1 MRDIRTQAEIGASL
15 EDRRVWVIVGA
26 LTVAGFLLRLAC
38 ARGDLWLDE
47 IWSVN
52 HIRGLANA
60 GDILWR
66 LPSTNNHL
74 LNSLWLWI
82 VGPSAPVVLIR
93 LESIIVGTLT
103 VPVAAQLCGRSGPAA
118 AITGAALAAG
128 ATIFV
133 QYGSEARG
141 YAGLL
146 LMIFVAAEALE
157 RFLEN
162 PSTIAR
168 FGFAGAVALGAL
180 FHLTMLQAAAT
191 LIAATLLRLKFRGR
205 SLFQILV
212 TGLDLGLMGILGAV
226 PALALLA
233 ASILNTHRIEIGAL
247 TPFSAMAL
255 GQSLT
260 ALYAATLG
268 LPFDL
273 PLPFALLLCFG
284 LTGLVALLLAP
295 ERLVL
300 PLTTL
305 LLPAAMAALTR
316 TPNVQYPRFDLVAV
330 LGLVLLASDVAQKF
344 WRERRW
350 AALFGLGGFLLIGN
364 AVHLEKLFVFGRGN
378 IRPLVARMARD
389 GAATFGTNL
398 PPETWASLHFYDPR
412 GALALVQSQDWCAR
426 PPNWYVLTDRPGEEL
441 PKSFGPDGC
450 AGLYRLVMVVER
462 APLSGLGYALYQ
474 GPHHS
479 Q

>member
-1 MRDIRTQAEIGASL
+1 MRDIRTKAEPGARL
-15 EDRRVWVIVGA
+15 DDRRVWIAVAV
-26 LTVAGFLLRLAC
+26 LTVAGFLLRLAG

-52 HIRGLANA
+52 HVRNLANA

-82 VGPSAPVVLIR
+82 AGPNAPVVLIR

-103 VPVAAQLCGRSGPAA
+103 VPVAALLCGRSGPAA

-157 RFLEN
+157 RFLEK
-162 PSTIAR
+162 PSAAAR

-191 LIAATLLRLKFRGR
+191 LIAATLLRLKFRRR
-205 SLFQILV
+205 SFAEILAA
-212 TGLDLGLMGILGAV
+212 GLDLALMGIIGSV
-226 PALALLA
+226 PALVLLA
-233 ASILNTHRIEIGAL
+233 ASILNTHRIETGAL
-247 TPFSAMAL
+247 TPFSATAL
-255 GQSLT
+255 GQNLT
-260 ALYAATLG
+260 SLYAATLG

-273 PLPFALLLCFG
+273 PLPFALLLCLG
-284 LTGLVALLLAP
+284 LTGLAVLLLAP
-295 ERLVL
+295 ERLIL
-300 PLTTL
+300 PLTTV
-305 LLPAAMAALTR
+305 LLPAAFATLTR
-316 TPNVQYPRFDLVAV
+316 TPNVQYPRFYLIAV
-330 LGLVLLASDVAQKF
+330 LGLILLVSDIAQKF
-344 WRERRW
+344 CRERRW
-350 AALFGLGGFLLIGN
+350 AALFALGGFLLIGN

-378 IRPLVARMARD
+378 IRPLVARMERN

-412 GALALVQSQDWCAR
+412 GALTLVQSQDRCAR
-426 PPNWYVLTDRPGEEL
+426 PPDWYVLTDRPGEEL
-441 PKSFGPDGC
+441 PKAFGPNGC
-450 AGLYRLVMVVER
+450 AGAYRLVMVVER
-462 APLSGLGYALYQ
+462 APLSGLGYALFQ
-474 GPHHS
+474 APRHPH
-479 Q
+479 

>member
-1 MRDIRTQAEIGASL
+1 MRDIRTQAESGARL
-15 EDRRVWVIVGA
+15 DGGVWIAVAV
-26 LTVAGFLLRLAC
+26 LTVVGFVLRLAC

-47 IWSVN
+47 IWSMN
-52 HIRGLANA
+52 HVRGLANA

-66 LPSTNNHL
+66 LPSTNNHV
-74 LNSLWLWI
+74 LNSLWLWL
-82 VGPSAPVVLIR
+82 VGPRAPVVLIR
-93 LESIIVGTLT
+93 LQSIIVGTLT
-103 VPVAAQLCGRSGPAA
+103 VPVAALLCGRSGPAA

-157 RFLEN
+157 GFLEK
-162 PSTIAR
+162 PSEAAR

-180 FHLTMLQAAAT
+180 FHLTMLQATVT

-205 SLFQILV
+205 SLPEILAA
-212 TGLDLGLMGILGAV
+212 GLDLALMGIIGAV

-233 ASILNTHRIEIGAL
+233 ASILNTHRIETGAL
-247 TPFSAMAL
+247 TPFSATAL
-255 GQSLT
+255 GQSLSS
-260 ALYAATLG
+260 LYAATLG

-273 PLPFALLLCFG
+273 PLPFALLLCLG
-284 LTGLVALLLAP
+284 LTGLAALLLAP
-295 ERLVL
+295 ERLIL

-305 LLPAAMAALTR
+305 LLPAAFAALTR
-316 TPNVQYPRFDLVAV
+316 TPNVQYPRFYLIAV
-330 LGLVLLASDVAQKF
+330 LGLVLLVSDIARKF

-350 AALFGLGGFLLIGN
+350 IAACGLGGFLLIGN

-378 IRPLVARMARD
+378 IRPLVARMERD
-389 GAATFGTNL
+389 GVASFGSNL
-398 PPETWASLHFYDPR
+398 APETWASLHFYDSR
-412 GALALVQSQDWCAR
+412 DALTLVQSQDWCTR
-426 PPNWYVLTDRPGEEL
+426 PPDWYVLTDRPGEEL
-441 PKSFGPDGC
+441 PKAFGPNGC
-450 AGLYRLVMVVER
+450 AGPYRLVMVIER

-474 GPHHS
+474 APRHP

>member
-1 MRDIRTQAEIGASL
+1 MRDIQTQAESGARL
-15 EDRRVWVIVGA
+15 DGRVWIAVAV

-52 HIRGLANA
+52 HIRGVANA

-66 LPSTNNHL
+66 LPSTNNHV
-74 LNSLWLWI
+74 LNSLWLWV
-82 VGPSAPVVLIR
+82 VGPNAPVVLIR
-93 LESIIVGTLT
+93 LQSIIVGTLT
-103 VPVAAQLCGRSGPAA
+103 VPVAALLCGRGGPAA

-141 YAGLL
+141 YAGLF

-162 PSTIAR
+162 PSTASR

-180 FHLTMLQAAAT
+180 FHLTMLQAAAA

-205 SLFQILV
+205 SFAEILV
-212 TGLDLGLMGILGAV
+212 TGLDLGLMGIIGAA

-233 ASILNTHRIEIGAL
+233 ASIINTHRIETGAL
-247 TPFSAMAL
+247 TPFSATAL

-260 ALYAATLG
+260 SLYAATLG

-273 PLPFALLLCFG
+273 PLPVALLLCLG
-284 LTGLVALLLAP
+284 LTGLAVLLLAP
-295 ERLVL
+295 ERLIL
-300 PLTTL
+300 PLATL
-305 LLPAAMAALTR
+305 LLPAAFAVLTR
-316 TPNVQYPRFDLVAV
+316 TPNVQYPRFYLIAV
-330 LGLVLLASDVAQKF
+330 LGLVLLVSDVAQKL

-350 AALFGLGGFLLIGN
+350 VALFGLGGFLLIGN
-364 AVHLEKLFVFGRGN
+364 AIHLEKLFVFGRGN
-378 IRPLVARMARD
+378 IRPLVARMERD

-398 PPETWASLHFYDPR
+398 PPETWTSLHFYDPR
-412 GALALVQSQDWCAR
+412 GALTPVQSEDWCAR
-426 PPNWYVLTDRPGEEL
+426 PPDWYVLTDGPGEEL
-441 PKSFGPDGC
+441 PKAFGPNGC
-450 AGLYRLVMVVER
+450 AGRYRLVMVVER

-474 GPHHS
+474 APRRP

>member
-1 MRDIRTQAEIGASL
+1 MRDIRTQAESGACL
-15 EDRRVWVIVGA
+15 DGRVWIAVAV

-52 HIRGLANA
+52 HIRGVANA

-66 LPSTNNHL
+66 LPSTNNHV
-74 LNSLWLWI
+74 LNSLWLWV
-82 VGPSAPVVLIR
+82 VGPNAPVVLIR
-93 LESIIVGTLT
+93 LGSIIVGTLT

-162 PSTIAR
+162 PSRASR

-180 FHLTMLQAAAT
+180 FHLTMLPAAAT

-205 SLFQILV
+205 SFAEILV
-212 TGLDLGLMGILGAV
+212 TGLDLGLMGIIGAV

-233 ASILNTHRIEIGAL
+233 ASILNTHRIETGAL
-247 TPFSAMAL
+247 TPFSATAL

-273 PLPFALLLCFG
+273 PLPFALLLCLG
-284 LTGLVALLLAP
+284 LTGLAVSLLAP
-295 ERLVL
+295 ERLIL
-300 PLTTL
+300 PLATL
-305 LLPAAMAALTR
+305 LLPAAFATLTQ
-316 TPNVQYPRFDLVAV
+316 TPNVQYPRFYLIAV
-330 LGLVLLASDVAQKF
+330 LGLVLLVSDVAQKF

-350 AALFGLGGFLLIGN
+350 TALFGLAGFLLIGN

-378 IRPLVARMARD
+378 IRPLVARMERD
-389 GAATFGTNL
+389 GASTFGTNL
-398 PPETWASLHFYDPR
+398 PPETWASLHFYDSR
-412 GALALVQSQDWCAR
+412 GALTLVPSADWCAR
-426 PPNWYVLTDRPGEEL
+426 PPDWYVLTDRPGEEL
-441 PKSFGPDGC
+441 PKAFGSNGC
-450 AGLYRLVMVVER
+450 AGPYRLVMVVER

-474 GPHHS
+474 ALRRR